1 MFLNLVTADVVLFD
15 GVDADYAAVYADL
28 FRVLACQLD
37 LLLELHHFVA
47 RVLAACPRHH
57 RCRSRVSPAFLRCMQ
72 TQRQASSFVATDL
85 PWSPI
90 SCASVAMR
98 LFEDPE
104 GLLDDYA
111 TFFLLLAGMR
121 NRTDMGMG
129 MERCT
134 RQVFGPRYRR
144 EEPAQAAHPGCA
156 RAAGEL

>member
-90 SCASVAMR
+90 SCASVVMR

-104 GLLDDYA
+104 GLLDDDA
-111 TFFLLLAGMR
+111 TFFCYLPACE
-121 NRTDMGMG
+121 T
-129 MERCT
+129 
-134 RQVFGPRYRR
+134 GPTW
-144 EEPAQAAHPGCA
+144 AWAWSDA
-156 RAAGEL
+156 RARSLVPAIAEKNPHRQLTQDVLGLLVN